1 MLYPKVERYLTEVI
15 RFVKFYSDREAI
27 KSELESHMIDR
38 IDDYIAMGYD
48 KESAEQL
55 SIDHMGD
62 AKEIGKALNKEH
74 NPILGWIW
82 IGTNILVVLLLTWTI
97 YFNGFYIIAAFTN
110 NNLVNDIP
118 ESNIVYRID
127 LKETVKLD
135 DRVINFTNIIYEE
148 NGDLNIFYNCYEAR
162 VWGRGWSFS
171 GAGFIITDNLGNSY
185 FNGGGQGSGGIKS
198 YNIKTYNNFS
208 SDADT
213 LFINYDSYN
222 RSFQVEIPLKAGGK
236 NE

>member
-1 MLYPKVERYLTEVI
+1 MLYPKVDQYLTEVI

-48 KESAEQL
+48 IEGAEQL

-62 AKEIGKALNKEH
+62 AREIGKALNKEH

-82 IGTNILVVLLLTWTI
+82 IGTNILLALLLTWTI
-97 YFNGFYIIAAFTN
+97 YFNGFFIIAAFTN

-148 NGDLNIFYNCYEAR
+148 NGDLNIFYNCYETK

-171 GAGFIITDNLGNSY
+171 GDGLIITDNLGNSY

-213 LFINYDSYN
+213 LFISYASYN
-222 RSFQVEIPLKAGGK
+222 RSFKVEIPLKVGGK